1 MATSIKKFILIT
13 LLLFTSSLFANVAKV
28 VALKGDAS
36 IVRNDTTIK
45 LDGNSIIEKQ
55 DVIITKDNT
64 KVQLLFK
71 DETIISIG
79 ENSSFQVNDYLYDE
93 KNQKFEAKFD
103 MFKGTFRTITG
114 KIGKLA
120 PEKFNLETKSASIG
134 IRGTQIVMN
143 LSKDNEQ
150 IFCTEGKILVTNLTS
165 KESSFVNSGEF
176 VSLDS
181 TNTKIDVKKIKPNDL
196 KIINNTITIQNNLA
210 TDTISNSSETTED
223 TTINTN
229 QSEVAQT
236 TTTNESNNNDNQTA
250 KIAATET
257 ESSDQAAADAA
268 AKIVT
273 QAAADAEQ
281 ARIAAEQAAQAAADA
296 EAARIA
302 AEQATQ
308 AAADAEAARI
318 AAEQATQAAA
328 DAEAARIAAEQA
340 AQAAADTAAEQ
351 AAADAAQ
358 AAQAA
363 ADAAADAAAQLAA
376 QEKIAAQA
384 AANAIIAQAAANAA
398 AAKTAAEEAAAAQAA
413 ADAEAT
419 RIAAEQ
425 AAAQQALNDAAAA
438 QAAAQTAEEKAA
450 ADLAAAQAAAAQI
463 AADEAA
469 IQAAADAEA
478 ARIAAEQATAAQAA
492 ADAEAARI
500 AAEQV
505 ALEEL
510 LTKTVSLFQITP
522 ETYIENNNS
531 VAKYTGNFNNAEYDS
546 ENQYLKKAYIPIKI
560 PQSTTISMD
569 IDFGAS
575 SNQISNGKIKVT
587 NTPLAYY
594 DTTFEFNGNI
604 KNAKKGELEI
614 NGTNGT
620 IGDGSAYLYG
630 DEAQAMKGEV
640 DLKSANSIQI
650 KGEFEA
656 NKEGFED
663 EEFITIDDIT
673 PESYFDNNN
682 SIATYKGNFN
692 NYAYDS
698 GKQYLLNINSEKVQI
713 PTNTSISMD
722 VDFGSASNQISNGAI
737 NLKDVGDGTS
747 RTLTFDGDIN
757 KSDSTFDISPTGT
770 TIGGQN
776 SGTFYGS
783 EADIAQGKVI
793 MQSSDNVQINGSFDT
808 TKQ

>member
-229 QSEVAQT
+229 QSEVAQN

-302 AEQATQ
+302 AEQA
-308 AAADAEAARI
+308 A
-318 AAEQATQAAA
+318 QAAA

-384 AANAIIAQAAANAA
+384 AANAIIAQAAADAA
-398 AAKTAAEEAAAAQAA
+398 DAKTAAEEAAAAQAA

-575 SNQISNGKIKVT
+575 KDQISNGKIKVT

-793 MQSSDNVQINGSFDT
+793 MQSSDNVKINGSFDT

>member
-318 AAEQATQAAA
+318 AAEQAAQAAA

-384 AANAIIAQAAANAA
+384 AANAIIAQAAADVA
-398 AAKTAAEEAAAAQAA
+398 AAKTVAEEAAAAQAA

-575 SNQISNGKIKVT
+575 KDQISNGKIKVT

-793 MQSSDNVQINGSFDT
+793 MQSSDNVKINGSFDT

>member
-79 ENSSFQVNDYLYDE
+79 ENSSFQVNDYLFDE

-318 AAEQATQAAA
+318 AAE
-328 DAEAARIAAEQA
+328 
-340 AQAAADTAAEQ
+340 
-351 AAADAAQ
+351 
-358 AAQAA
+358 
-363 ADAAADAAAQLAA
+363 
-376 QEKIAAQA
+376 
-384 AANAIIAQAAANAA
+384 
-398 AAKTAAEEAAAAQAA
+398 
-413 ADAEAT
+413 
-419 RIAAEQ
+419 
-425 AAAQQALNDAAAA
+425 
-438 QAAAQTAEEKAA
+438 
-450 ADLAAAQAAAAQI
+450 
-463 AADEAA
+463 
-469 IQAAADAEA
+469 
-478 ARIAAEQATAAQAA
+478 
-492 ADAEAARI
+492 
-500 AAEQV
+500 
-505 ALEEL
+505 
-510 LTKTVSLFQITP
+510 
-522 ETYIENNNS
+522 
-531 VAKYTGNFNNAEYDS
+531 
-546 ENQYLKKAYIPIKI
+546 
-560 PQSTTISMD
+560 
-569 IDFGAS
+569 
-575 SNQISNGKIKVT
+575 
-587 NTPLAYY
+587 
-594 DTTFEFNGNI
+594 
-604 KNAKKGELEI
+604 
-614 NGTNGT
+614 
-620 IGDGSAYLYG
+620 
-630 DEAQAMKGEV
+630 
-640 DLKSANSIQI
+640 
-650 KGEFEA
+650 
-656 NKEGFED
+656 
-663 EEFITIDDIT
+663 
-673 PESYFDNNN
+673 
-682 SIATYKGNFN
+682 
-692 NYAYDS
+692 
-698 GKQYLLNINSEKVQI
+698 
-713 PTNTSISMD
+713 
-722 VDFGSASNQISNGAI
+722 
-737 NLKDVGDGTS
+737 
-747 RTLTFDGDIN
+747 
-757 KSDSTFDISPTGT
+757 
-770 TIGGQN
+770 
-776 SGTFYGS
+776 
-783 EADIAQGKVI
+783 
-793 MQSSDNVQINGSFDT
+793 
-808 TKQ
+808 

>member
-318 AAEQATQAAA
+318 AAEQAAQAAA

-384 AANAIIAQAAANAA
+384 AANAIIAQAAADAA
-398 AAKTAAEEAAAAQAA
+398 DAKTAAEEAAAAQAA

-575 SNQISNGKIKVT
+575 KDQISNGKIKVT

>member
-281 ARIAAEQAAQAAADA
+281 ARIAAEQA
-296 EAARIA
+296 
-302 AEQATQ
+302 TQ

-318 AAEQATQAAA
+318 AAEQAAQAAA

-384 AANAIIAQAAANAA
+384 AANAIIAQAAADAA
-398 AAKTAAEEAAAAQAA
+398 DAKTAAEEAAAAQAA

>member
-281 ARIAAEQAAQAAADA
+281 ARIAAEQAAQAAAA
-296 EAARIA
+296 
-302 AEQATQ
+302 
-308 AAADAEAARI
+308 
-318 AAEQATQAAA
+318 
-328 DAEAARIAAEQA
+328 
-340 AQAAADTAAEQ
+340 TAAEQ

-384 AANAIIAQAAANAA
+384 AANAIIAQAAADAA
-398 AAKTAAEEAAAAQAA
+398 DAKTAAEEAAAAQAA

-575 SNQISNGKIKVT
+575 KAQISNGKIKVT

-793 MQSSDNVQINGSFDT
+793 MQSSDNVKINGSFDT

>member
-296 EAARIA
+296 E
-302 AEQATQ
+302 Q
-308 AAADAEAARI
+308 
-318 AAEQATQAAA
+318 
-328 DAEAARIAAEQA
+328 ARIAAEQA

-358 AAQAA
+358 AAQAT

-384 AANAIIAQAAANAA
+384 AANAIIAQAAADAA
-398 AAKTAAEEAAAAQAA
+398 DAKTAAEEAAAAQAA

-793 MQSSDNVQINGSFDT
+793 MQSSDNVKINGSFDT

>member
-302 AEQATQ
+302 AEQA
-308 AAADAEAARI
+308 A
-318 AAEQATQAAA
+318 QAAA

-340 AQAAADTAAEQ
+340 AQAAANTAAEQ

-384 AANAIIAQAAANAA
+384 AANAIIAQAAADVA
-398 AAKTAAEEAAAAQAA
+398 AAKTVAEEAAAAQAA

-575 SNQISNGKIKVT
+575 KDQISNGKIKVT

-793 MQSSDNVQINGSFDT
+793 MQSSDNVKINGSFDT

>member
-281 ARIAAEQAAQAAADA
+281 ARIAAEQAAQAAAD
-296 EAARIA
+296 
-302 AEQATQ
+302 
-308 AAADAEAARI
+308 
-318 AAEQATQAAA
+318 
-328 DAEAARIAAEQA
+328 
-340 AQAAADTAAEQ
+340 TAAEQ

-384 AANAIIAQAAANAA
+384 AANAIIAQAAADVA
-398 AAKTAAEEAAAAQAA
+398 AAKTVAEEAAAAQAA

-793 MQSSDNVQINGSFDT
+793 MQSSDNVKINGSFDT

>member
-1 MATSIKKFILIT
+1 M
-13 LLLFTSSLFANVAKV
+13 
-28 VALKGDAS
+28 
-36 IVRNDTTIK
+36 
-45 LDGNSIIEKQ
+45 
-55 DVIITKDNT
+55 
-64 KVQLLFK
+64 
-71 DETIISIG
+71 
-79 ENSSFQVNDYLYDE
+79 
-93 KNQKFEAKFD
+93 
-103 MFKGTFRTITG
+103 
-114 KIGKLA
+114 
-120 PEKFNLETKSASIG
+120 
-134 IRGTQIVMN
+134 
-143 LSKDNEQ
+143 
-150 IFCTEGKILVTNLTS
+150 
-165 KESSFVNSGEF
+165 
-176 VSLDS
+176 
-181 TNTKIDVKKIKPNDL
+181 
-196 KIINNTITIQNNLA
+196 
-210 TDTISNSSETTED
+210 
-223 TTINTN
+223 
-229 QSEVAQT
+229 
-236 TTTNESNNNDNQTA
+236 
-250 KIAATET
+250 
-257 ESSDQAAADAA
+257 
-268 AKIVT
+268 
-273 QAAADAEQ
+273 
-281 ARIAAEQAAQAAADA
+281 
-296 EAARIA
+296 
-302 AEQATQ
+302 
-308 AAADAEAARI
+308 
-318 AAEQATQAAA
+318 
-328 DAEAARIAAEQA
+328 
-340 AQAAADTAAEQ
+340 
-351 AAADAAQ
+351 
-358 AAQAA
+358 
-363 ADAAADAAAQLAA
+363 
-376 QEKIAAQA
+376 
-384 AANAIIAQAAANAA
+384 
-398 AAKTAAEEAAAAQAA
+398 
-413 ADAEAT
+413 
-419 RIAAEQ
+419 
-425 AAAQQALNDAAAA
+425 
-438 QAAAQTAEEKAA
+438 
-450 ADLAAAQAAAAQI
+450 
-463 AADEAA
+463 
-469 IQAAADAEA
+469 
-478 ARIAAEQATAAQAA
+478 
-492 ADAEAARI
+492 
-500 AAEQV
+500 
-505 ALEEL
+505 
-510 LTKTVSLFQITP
+510 
-522 ETYIENNNS
+522 
-531 VAKYTGNFNNAEYDS
+531 AKYTGNFNNAEYDS

-575 SNQISNGKIKVT
+575 KDQISNGKIKVT

>member
-281 ARIAAEQAAQAAADA
+281 ARIAAEQAAQAAAD
-296 EAARIA
+296 
-302 AEQATQ
+302 
-308 AAADAEAARI
+308 
-318 AAEQATQAAA
+318 
-328 DAEAARIAAEQA
+328 
-340 AQAAADTAAEQ
+340 TAAEQ

-384 AANAIIAQAAANAA
+384 AANAIIAQAAADVA
-398 AAKTAAEEAAAAQAA
+398 AAKTVAEEAAAAQAA

-469 IQAAADAEA
+469 I
-478 ARIAAEQATAAQAA
+478 QAA

-793 MQSSDNVQINGSFDT
+793 MQSSDNVKINGSFDT

>member
-302 AEQATQ
+302 AEQA
-308 AAADAEAARI
+308 A
-318 AAEQATQAAA
+318 QAAA

-384 AANAIIAQAAANAA
+384 AANAIIAQAAADAA
-398 AAKTAAEEAAAAQAA
+398 DAKTAAEEAAAAQAA

-450 ADLAAAQAAAAQI
+450 ADLAAGQAAAAQI
-463 AADEAA
+463 AADEAD

>member
-281 ARIAAEQAAQAAADA
+281 ARIAAEQAAQAAAD
-296 EAARIA
+296 
-302 AEQATQ
+302 
-308 AAADAEAARI
+308 
-318 AAEQATQAAA
+318 
-328 DAEAARIAAEQA
+328 
-340 AQAAADTAAEQ
+340 TAAEQ

-384 AANAIIAQAAANAA
+384 AANAIIAQAAADVA
-398 AAKTAAEEAAAAQAA
+398 AAKTVAEEAAAAQAA

-522 ETYIENNNS
+522 ETYLENNNS

-793 MQSSDNVQINGSFDT
+793 MQSSDNVKINGSFDT

>member
-281 ARIAAEQAAQAAADA
+281 ARIAAEQAAQAAAD
-296 EAARIA
+296 
-302 AEQATQ
+302 
-308 AAADAEAARI
+308 
-318 AAEQATQAAA
+318 
-328 DAEAARIAAEQA
+328 
-340 AQAAADTAAEQ
+340 TAAEQ

-384 AANAIIAQAAANAA
+384 AANAIIAQAAADVA
-398 AAKTAAEEAAAAQAA
+398 AAKTVAEEAAAAQAA

-757 KSDSTFDISPTGT
+757 KSKSTFNISPTGT
-770 TIGGQN
+770 SVGGQN

>member
-318 AAEQATQAAA
+318 AAEQA
-328 DAEAARIAAEQA
+328 

-384 AANAIIAQAAANAA
+384 AANAIIAQAAADAA
-398 AAKTAAEEAAAAQAA
+398 DAKTAAEEAAAAQAA

-793 MQSSDNVQINGSFDT
+793 MQSSDNVKINGSFDT

>member
-302 AEQATQ
+302 AEQA
-308 AAADAEAARI
+308 
-318 AAEQATQAAA
+318 
-328 DAEAARIAAEQA
+328 

-384 AANAIIAQAAANAA
+384 AANAIIAQAAADVA
-398 AAKTAAEEAAAAQAA
+398 AAKTVAEEAAAAQAA

-575 SNQISNGKIKVT
+575 KDQISNGKIKVT

-640 DLKSANSIQI
+640 DLISPDNIQI

-682 SIATYKGNFN
+682 SIATYKGDFN
-692 NYAYDS
+692 NYTYDS
-698 GKQYLLNINSEKVQI
+698 GKQYLKNTSGEKVQI
-713 PTNTSISMD
+713 PTDTSISMD
-722 VDFGSASNQISNGAI
+722 VDFGATSNQISNGAI

-757 KSDSTFDISPTGT
+757 KSKSTFNISPTGT
-770 TIGGQN
+770 SVGGQN

-793 MQSSDNVQINGSFDT
+793 MQSSDNVQINGSFDA

>member
-13 LLLFTSSLFANVAKV
+13 LLLFASSLFANVAKV

-318 AAEQATQAAA
+318 AAEQAAQAAA

-384 AANAIIAQAAANAA
+384 AANAIIAQAAADVA
-398 AAKTAAEEAAAAQAA
+398 AAKTVAKEAAAAQAA

-469 IQAAADAEA
+469 I
-478 ARIAAEQATAAQAA
+478 QAA

-757 KSDSTFDISPTGT
+757 KSKSTFDISPTGT
-770 TIGGQN
+770 SVGGQN

-793 MQSSDNVQINGSFDT
+793 MQSSDNVQINGSFDA

>member
-318 AAEQATQAAA
+318 AAEQA
-328 DAEAARIAAEQA
+328 

-384 AANAIIAQAAANAA
+384 AANAIIAQAAADVA
-398 AAKTAAEEAAAAQAA
+398 AAKTVAEEAAAAQAA

-575 SNQISNGKIKVT
+575 KDQISNGKIKVT

-722 VDFGSASNQISNGAI
+722 VDFGATSNQISNGAI
-737 NLKDVGDGTS
+737 NLKDVGNGTS

-793 MQSSDNVQINGSFDT
+793 MQSSDNVKINGSFDT

>member
-358 AAQAA
+358 AAQAT

-384 AANAIIAQAAANAA
+384 AANAIIAQAAADAA
-398 AAKTAAEEAAAAQAA
+398 DAKTAAEEAAAAQAA

-575 SNQISNGKIKVT
+575 KDQISNGKIKVT

-620 IGDGSAYLYG
+620 TGDGSAYLYG

-656 NKEGFED
+656 NKESFED

-757 KSDSTFDISPTGT
+757 KSNSTFDISPTGT

>member
-1 MATSIKKFILIT
+1 MGILIKKLILIT
-13 LLLFTSSLFANVAKV
+13 LLVATSPLFANVAKV

-36 IVRNDTTIK
+36 VVRNNTTIK

-55 DVIITKDNT
+55 DIITTKDNT

-120 PEKFNLETKSASIG
+120 PDKFNLETKSASIG

-143 LSKDNEQ
+143 LSKDSEQ
-150 IFCTEGKILVTNLTS
+150 IFCTEGKILVTNLNS

-181 TNTKIDVKKIKPNDL
+181 NNGKIDVKKIKPNDL
-196 KIINNTITIQNNLA
+196 KKINNTITIQNNLA
-210 TDTISNSSETTED
+210 TDTISNSVKTADD
-223 TTINTN
+223 TTISTN
-229 QSEVAQT
+229 QSEVVQT
-236 TTTNESNNNDNQTA
+236 TTTNESNNNDDQTA

-257 ESSDQAAADAA
+257 ESSDQAAANSA

-273 QAAADAEQ
+273 QAKTDAEQARITAEQAAQAAADAEQ
-281 ARIAAEQAAQAAADA
+281 ARIAAK
-296 EAARIA
+296 
-302 AEQATQ
+302 
-308 AAADAEAARI
+308 
-318 AAEQATQAAA
+318 
-328 DAEAARIAAEQA
+328 
-340 AQAAADTAAEQ
+340 TAAEQ

-358 AAQAA
+358 AIQEEL
-363 ADAAADAAAQLAA
+363 DAAAILAA
-376 QEKIAAQA
+376 QEKATALAVAKA
-384 AANAIIAQAAANAA
+384 AAAQAAANAA
-398 AAKTAAEEAAAAQAA
+398 AAKTIAEQAAAAQDTANEKAATDAAAATQAAADALAAQAA
-413 ADAEAT
+413 ADA
-419 RIAAEQ
+419 
-425 AAAQQALNDAAAA
+425 
-438 QAAAQTAEEKAA
+438 AA
-450 ADLAAAQAAAAQI
+450 ADATKTVEEQAAAAQV
-463 AADEAA
+463 AADALAA
-469 IQAAADAEA
+469 QVAADALAAQSAADAEA
-478 ARIAAEQATAAQAA
+478 ARIAAEKAA
-492 ADAEAARI
+492 ADDTEAAKI
-500 AAEQV
+500 AAEQA

-510 LTKTVSLFQITP
+510 LTKNISLYQITP

-531 VAKYTGNFNNAEYDS
+531 VAKYKGNFNNTEYDS
-546 ENQYLKKAYIPIKI
+546 KNQYLKEVNLPIQIPE
-560 PQSTTISMD
+560 STTISMN

-575 SNQISNGKIKVT
+575 KDQISNGRIEVT
-587 NTPLAYY
+587 NTPFAYY
-594 DTTFEFNGNI
+594 DATFQFDGKI

-614 NGTNGT
+614 NGTKGT
-620 IGDGSAYLYG
+620 TGDGTAYLYG

-640 DLKSANSIQI
+640 DLKSANNIQL

-673 PESYFDNNN
+673 PESYFDNNS

-692 NYAYDS
+692 SYSFDS
-698 GKQYLLNINSEKVQI
+698 GKQYLLNINHEKVQI
-713 PTNTSISMD
+713 PSDTSISMD
-722 VDFGSASNQISNGAI
+722 VHFGSTSNQISNGAI

-747 RTLTFDGDIN
+747 RTLTFDGEIDTIN
-757 KSDSTFDISPTGT
+757 SSFELNPSGETKGSGGTG
-770 TIGGQN
+770 N
-776 SGTFYGS
+776 FYGS
-783 EADIAQGKVI
+783 DADLIQGDVNMK
-793 MQSSDNVQINGSFDT
+793 SSDNVQISGSFDA

>member
-302 AEQATQ
+302 AEQA
-308 AAADAEAARI
+308 A
-318 AAEQATQAAA
+318 QAAA

-384 AANAIIAQAAANAA
+384 AANAIIAQAAADVA
-398 AAKTAAEEAAAAQAA
+398 AAKTVAEEAAAAQAA

-793 MQSSDNVQINGSFDT
+793 MQSSDNVKINGSFDT

>member
-281 ARIAAEQAAQAAADA
+281 ARIAAEQAAQAAAD
-296 EAARIA
+296 
-302 AEQATQ
+302 
-308 AAADAEAARI
+308 
-318 AAEQATQAAA
+318 
-328 DAEAARIAAEQA
+328 
-340 AQAAADTAAEQ
+340 TAAEQ

-358 AAQAA
+358 AAQAT

-384 AANAIIAQAAANAA
+384 AANAIIAQAAADAA
-398 AAKTAAEEAAAAQAA
+398 DAKTAAEEAAAAQAA

-469 IQAAADAEA
+469 I
-478 ARIAAEQATAAQAA
+478 QAA

-793 MQSSDNVQINGSFDT
+793 MQSSDNVKINGSFDT

>member
-318 AAEQATQAAA
+318 AAEQAAQAAA

-384 AANAIIAQAAANAA
+384 AANAIIAQAAADVA
-398 AAKTAAEEAAAAQAA
+398 AAKTVAEEAAAAQAA

-469 IQAAADAEA
+469 I
-478 ARIAAEQATAAQAA
+478 QAA

>member
-281 ARIAAEQAAQAAADA
+281 ARIAA
-296 EAARIA
+296 
-302 AEQATQ
+302 
-308 AAADAEAARI
+308 
-318 AAEQATQAAA
+318 
-328 DAEAARIAAEQA
+328 

-384 AANAIIAQAAANAA
+384 AANAIIAQAAADVA
-398 AAKTAAEEAAAAQAA
+398 AAKTVAEEAAAAQAA

-575 SNQISNGKIKVT
+575 KDQISNGKIKVT

-793 MQSSDNVQINGSFDT
+793 MQSSDNVKINGSFDT

>member
-1 MATSIKKFILIT
+1 MATLIKKFILIT

-302 AEQATQ
+302 AEQA
-308 AAADAEAARI
+308 
-318 AAEQATQAAA
+318 
-328 DAEAARIAAEQA
+328 

-384 AANAIIAQAAANAA
+384 AANAIIAQAAADAA
-398 AAKTAAEEAAAAQAA
+398 DAKTAAEEAAAAQAA

>member
-281 ARIAAEQAAQAAADA
+281 ARIAAEQAAQAAAD
-296 EAARIA
+296 
-302 AEQATQ
+302 
-308 AAADAEAARI
+308 
-318 AAEQATQAAA
+318 
-328 DAEAARIAAEQA
+328 
-340 AQAAADTAAEQ
+340 TAAEQ

-384 AANAIIAQAAANAA
+384 AANAIIAQAAADAA
-398 AAKTAAEEAAAAQAA
+398 DAKTAAEEAAAAQAA

-575 SNQISNGKIKVT
+575 KDQISNGKIKVT

-793 MQSSDNVQINGSFDT
+793 MQSSDNVKINGSFDT

>member
-281 ARIAAEQAAQAAADA
+281 ARIAEEQAA
-296 EAARIA
+296 
-302 AEQATQ
+302 
-308 AAADAEAARI
+308 
-318 AAEQATQAAA
+318 QAAA

-384 AANAIIAQAAANAA
+384 AANAIIAQAAADAA
-398 AAKTAAEEAAAAQAA
+398 AAKTVAEEAAAAQAA

-438 QAAAQTAEEKAA
+438 QAAAQTAEEQAA

-575 SNQISNGKIKVT
+575 KDQISNGKIKVT

-793 MQSSDNVQINGSFDT
+793 MQSSDNVKINGSFDT

>member
-302 AEQATQ
+302 AEQA
-308 AAADAEAARI
+308 A
-318 AAEQATQAAA
+318 QAAA

-384 AANAIIAQAAANAA
+384 AANAIIAQAAADVA
-398 AAKTAAEEAAAAQAA
+398 AAKTVAEEAAAAQAA

-575 SNQISNGKIKVT
+575 KDQISNGKIKVT

-793 MQSSDNVQINGSFDT
+793 MQSSDNVKINGSFDT

>member
-302 AEQATQ
+302 AEQA
-308 AAADAEAARI
+308 
-318 AAEQATQAAA
+318 
-328 DAEAARIAAEQA
+328 

-384 AANAIIAQAAANAA
+384 AANAIIAQAAADVA
-398 AAKTAAEEAAAAQAA
+398 AAKTVAEEAAAAQAA

-575 SNQISNGKIKVT
+575 KDQISNGKIKVT

-793 MQSSDNVQINGSFDT
+793 MQSSDNVKINGSFDT

>member
-302 AEQATQ
+302 AEQA
-308 AAADAEAARI
+308 A
-318 AAEQATQAAA
+318 QAAA

-384 AANAIIAQAAANAA
+384 AANAIIAQAAADAA
-398 AAKTAAEEAAAAQAA
+398 DAKTAAEEAAAAQAA

-793 MQSSDNVQINGSFDT
+793 MQSSDNVKINGSFDT

>member
-281 ARIAAEQAAQAAADA
+281 ARIAAEQAAQAAAD
-296 EAARIA
+296 
-302 AEQATQ
+302 
-308 AAADAEAARI
+308 
-318 AAEQATQAAA
+318 
-328 DAEAARIAAEQA
+328 
-340 AQAAADTAAEQ
+340 TAAEQ

-384 AANAIIAQAAANAA
+384 AANAIIAQAAADVA
-398 AAKTAAEEAAAAQAA
+398 AAKTVAKEAAAAQAA

>member
-281 ARIAAEQAAQAAADA
+281 ARIAAEQA
-296 EAARIA
+296 
-302 AEQATQ
+302 TQ

-318 AAEQATQAAA
+318 AAEQAAQAAA

-384 AANAIIAQAAANAA
+384 AANAIIAQAAADAA
-398 AAKTAAEEAAAAQAA
+398 DAKTAAEEAAAAQAA

-575 SNQISNGKIKVT
+575 KDQISNGKIKVT

-620 IGDGSAYLYG
+620 TGDGKAYLYG

-640 DLKSANSIQI
+640 DLISPDNIQI

-793 MQSSDNVQINGSFDT
+793 MQSSDNVQINGSFDA

>member
-318 AAEQATQAAA
+318 AAEQA
-328 DAEAARIAAEQA
+328 

-384 AANAIIAQAAANAA
+384 AANAIIAQAAADAA
-398 AAKTAAEEAAAAQAA
+398 DAKTAAEEAAAAQAA

-438 QAAAQTAEEKAA
+438 QAAAQTAEEQAA

-722 VDFGSASNQISNGAI
+722 VDFGATSNQISNGAI

-757 KSDSTFDISPTGT
+757 KSNSTFDISPTGT
-770 TIGGQN
+770 SVGGQN

-793 MQSSDNVQINGSFDT
+793 MQSSDNVQINGSFDA

>member
-281 ARIAAEQAAQAAADA
+281 ARIAAEQAAQAAAD
-296 EAARIA
+296 
-302 AEQATQ
+302 
-308 AAADAEAARI
+308 
-318 AAEQATQAAA
+318 
-328 DAEAARIAAEQA
+328 
-340 AQAAADTAAEQ
+340 TAAEQ

-384 AANAIIAQAAANAA
+384 AANAIIAQAAADAA
-398 AAKTAAEEAAAAQAA
+398 DAKTAAEEAAAAQAA

-575 SNQISNGKIKVT
+575 KDQISNGKIKVT

-698 GKQYLLNINSEKVQI
+698 EKQYLLNINSEKVQI

-757 KSDSTFDISPTGT
+757 KSKSTFNISPTGT
-770 TIGGQN
+770 SVGGQN

-793 MQSSDNVQINGSFDT
+793 MQSSDNVKINGSFDT

>member
-302 AEQATQ
+302 AEQA
-308 AAADAEAARI
+308 A
-318 AAEQATQAAA
+318 QAAA

-384 AANAIIAQAAANAA
+384 AANAIIAQAAADAA
-398 AAKTAAEEAAAAQAA
+398 DAKTAAEEAAAAQAA
-413 ADAEAT
+413 AVAEAT

-793 MQSSDNVQINGSFDT
+793 MQSSDNVKINGSFDT

>member
-281 ARIAAEQAAQAAADA
+281 ARIAAEQAAQAAAD
-296 EAARIA
+296 
-302 AEQATQ
+302 
-308 AAADAEAARI
+308 
-318 AAEQATQAAA
+318 
-328 DAEAARIAAEQA
+328 
-340 AQAAADTAAEQ
+340 TAAEQ

-384 AANAIIAQAAANAA
+384 AANAIIAQAAADAA
-398 AAKTAAEEAAAAQAA
+398 DAKTAAEEAAAAQAA

-793 MQSSDNVQINGSFDT
+793 MQSSDNVKINGSFDT

>member
-302 AEQATQ
+302 AEQA
-308 AAADAEAARI
+308 A
-318 AAEQATQAAA
+318 QAAA

-384 AANAIIAQAAANAA
+384 AANAIIAQAAADAA
-398 AAKTAAEEAAAAQAA
+398 DAKTAAEEAAAAQAA

-469 IQAAADAEA
+469 I
-478 ARIAAEQATAAQAA
+478 QAA

-793 MQSSDNVQINGSFDT
+793 MQSSDNVKINGSFDT

>member
-236 TTTNESNNNDNQTA
+236 TTTNESNNNDNQAA

-281 ARIAAEQAAQAAADA
+281 
-296 EAARIA
+296 
-302 AEQATQ
+302 
-308 AAADAEAARI
+308 
-318 AAEQATQAAA
+318 
-328 DAEAARIAAEQA
+328 ARIAAEQA

-384 AANAIIAQAAANAA
+384 AANAIIAQAAADVA
-398 AAKTAAEEAAAAQAA
+398 AAKTVAEEAAAAQAA

-575 SNQISNGKIKVT
+575 KDQISNGKIKVT

-793 MQSSDNVQINGSFDT
+793 MQSSDNVQINGSFDA